1 MNRSLGK
8 LALLFC
14 LTSVVLVYN
23 RSFTTFAV
31 GPLLGFAVSGQVPGL
46 LAAYALNR
54 TVMAAG
60 QNPQAAHLAGVLLSV
75 RVGGAFLDLGAPY
88 LLRSVGAVVVGGSS
102 VVGTLSG
109 SLFLVMAVT
118 TMQAL
123 RLPSGLQDVAQGA
136 LIVRVL
142 ALAAG
147 FGGRKGGC
155 FGR

>member
-8 LALLFC
+8 LALLFR
-14 LTSVVLVYN
+14 LTGVVLVYN

-31 GPLLGFAVSGQVPGL
+31 GPLLGFVVSGQVPGL
-46 LAAYALNR
+46 LAAYTLNR

-60 QNPQAAHLAGVLLSV
+60 QNPQAAHLAGVLLSA
-75 RVGGAFLDLGAPY
+75 RVGGAFLDLGAPC
-88 LLRSVGAVVVGGSS
+88 LLRSVGAVVGGSS
-102 VVGTLSG
+102 VVGTLPG